1 MSFFK
6 KILASVGV
14 GSAKVDARLHND
26 VLIPGELITGEV
38 HIEGGDI
45 EQEIDDIYMYVI
57 THYEREYDNKKVK
70 EECILAKQLLS
81 AKFKLMPKEEK
92 ILTFSFPLPY
102 ETPLTMGRQPVYLRT
117 GLDIKNAIDPGDS
130 DFIQVL
136 PHPLM
141 EKVLDAVQSIGFQ
154 LFKVDC
160 EYNRHLGRK
169 YPFVQEFEFRPT
181 GKYRS
186 RLEEL
191 EVVFFL
197 KDTELEVFMELD
209 KRARGFFGAME
220 EAFNM
225 DERYV
230 RFRLT
235 DADLSRPQT
244 QLAEYLDEMIQR
256 NIR

>member
-1 MSFFK
+1 MSLFK

-26 VLIPGELITGEV
+26 ALIPGELISGEV
-38 HIEGGDI
+38 HMEGGDI

-81 AKFKLMPKEEK
+81 AKFKLQPKEEK
-92 ILTFSFPLPY
+92 ILTFSFRLPY
-102 ETPLTMGRQPVYLRT
+102 QTPLTMGRQPVYLRT
-117 GLDIKNAIDPGDS
+117 GLDIKNAVDPGDS

-136 PHPLM
+136 PHPFM
-141 EKVLDAVQSIGFQ
+141 EKVLDAIQGIGFQ

-160 EYNRHLGRK
+160 EYNRHLGRT

-197 KDTELEVFMELD
+197 KDSELEVFIELD
-209 KRARGFFGAME
+209 KRARGFFGALE

-230 RFRLT
+230 RLRLT
-235 DADLSRPQT
+235 EESLGLPQS
-244 QLAEYLDEMIQR
+244 QLEEIFDELIQKNLR
-256 NIR
+256 

>member
-1 MSFFK
+1 MSIFK
-6 KILASVGV
+6 KILESVGV
-14 GSAKVDARLHND
+14 GNAKVDARLHND
-26 VLIPGELITGEV
+26 TLIPGELITGEV
-38 HIEGGDI
+38 HIEGGEI
-45 EQEIDDIYMYVI
+45 EQDVDDIYMYVI
-57 THYEREYDNKKVK
+57 THYEREHDNKKVK

-81 AKFKLMPKEEK
+81 AKFKLQPKEEK
-92 ILTFSFPLPY
+92 ILPFSFPLPY

-117 GLDIKNAIDPGDS
+117 GLDIKNAVDPGDS

-136 PHPLM
+136 PHPMM
-141 EKVLDAVQSIGFQ
+141 EAVLDAVQQLGFQ

-160 EYNRHLGRK
+160 EYNRYLGRK

-186 RLEEL
+186 KLEEL

-197 KDTELEVFMELD
+197 KENEMDVFLELD
-209 KRARGFFGAME
+209 KRAKGFFGALE

-225 DERYV
+225 DERYI

-235 DADLSRPQT
+235 QADLNRPQE
-244 QLAEYLDEMIQR
+244 QIVNMIDEMIQQNLR
-256 NIR
+256 